1 MSQKRERKKR
11 ERSRRLKV
19 AKPNAAGS
27 DRATV
32 EKDLESFSEQAGQ
45 AAAPYLQRDDLAA
58 SVGAL
63 ADEVRNLGLRL
74 MEQSPKRG
82 KYDCRPGCAFCCH
95 TSITVAAPEAFAIT
109 RYLKDNYPEEVLT
122 RVRRRIEENAESA
135 TNMTRE
141 DYIAANIPCAMLA
154 EDGNCLVHPVRPI
167 VCAGFLSTSRAKCEA
182 EFKHLVKRDPVP
194 VDKYTMLVG
203 LGVSFGLKDA
213 CRKAGLDGNFYEL
226 HHALR
231 RVLDT
236 PDAAEEWAHREDIFD
251 GCPL

>member
-19 AKPNAAGS
+19 SKPDAMGS

-32 EKDLESFSEQAGQ
+32 EKNLDSFAEQARQ
-45 AAAPYLQRDDLAA
+45 TVAPYLQGDDLAA
-58 SVGAL
+58 NVRAL
-63 ADEVRNLGLRL
+63 ADDVRNLALRL
-74 MEQSPKRG
+74 IERSPKCG

-95 TSITVAAPEAFAIT
+95 TSITVAPPETFAIA
-109 RYLKDNYPEEVLT
+109 RYLQDSCSEEDLNQ
-122 RVRRRIEENAESA
+122 VRRRIEENAESA

-141 DYIAANIPCAMLA
+141 AYIAENVPCALLTG
-154 EDGNCLVHPVRPI
+154 DGNCRVHSVRPI

-182 EFKHLVKRDPVP
+182 EFKHLVNRDPVP
-194 VDKYTMLVG
+194 ADKYTMLVG

-213 CRKAGLDGNFYEL
+213 IRKAGLDGNFYEL

-231 RVLDT
+231 RVMDT
-236 PDAAEEWAHREDIFD
+236 PDAAERWARREDVFD